1 VVKSLRSKRL
11 LPFRYAPIT
20 NVHISNEGNN
30 NSNNTIVGDNNVII
44 NANFGITI
52 NV

>member
-1 VVKSLRSKRL
+1 VVAGELD
-11 LPFRYAPIT
+11 
-20 NVHISNEGNN
+20 VCGISQH

>member
-1 VVKSLRSKRL
+1 MNASIWPCGGSS
-11 LPFRYAPIT
+11 IT
-20 NVHISNEGNN
+20 NVHISNEGSN

>member
-1 VVKSLRSKRL
+1 MQFQNSPVN
-11 LPFRYAPIT
+11 APIT

-30 NSNNTIVGDNNVII
+30 NSNNTIVGDHNVII

-52 NV
+52 NA